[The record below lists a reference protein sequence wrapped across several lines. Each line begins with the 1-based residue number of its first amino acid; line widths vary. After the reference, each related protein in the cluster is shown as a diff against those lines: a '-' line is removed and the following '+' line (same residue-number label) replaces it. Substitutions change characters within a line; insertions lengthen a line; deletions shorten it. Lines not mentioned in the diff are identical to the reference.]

1 MSPVIPSTTMAHAMV
16 TLTILEVA
24 GFVNGSGMSSSGSP
38 ELLVEVPMR
47 LVMVVLAKR
56 SV

>member
-1 MSPVIPSTTMAHAMV
+1 MV